1 MAAVVADDLVDLDDD
16 VLGDAGL
23 YGSAI
28 DHLGEVDA
36 LLVWP
41 NNQTRH
47 GQLPHQESAN
57 CHIKNRPTATSR
69 IGQLP
74 HLLLKKW
81 LNLKF
86 NLYLCTKIVK
96 NMEYKKRIADQIL
109 ADKLEAS
116 GAVLIEGPKFCGKT
130 TLAKQQA
137 GSVLSMA
144 DPDKL
149 SQNLALAKTN
159 ITKLLVGD
167 TPRLI
172 DEWQIAPQFW
182 DAVRNEVDRR
192 EDDGQFILTGSAVPP
207 KPKKDKEGNV
217 IQEEQIHH
225 TGTGRISRLKL
236 RTMTLWESEDSTG
249 MVSLGELFKNPES
262 VDGES
267 HIDLDRL
274 AYLTCR
280 GGWPKAV
287 LKKSDKAALAQ
298 AFDYFDSVVN
308 SDIKRVDDV
317 DRDEELAKRIMRSYA
332 RNQASQATA
341 GTILADIKN
350 NGDEQMSE
358 NTVYSYI
365 KALREIFVIEDS
377 IAWNPNLR
385 SKTAIRTSDTRYFI
399 DPSIATAALGLGP
412 NDLINDLNTF
422 GLIFETL
429 AVRDLRVYAES
440 LDGKVYH
447 YRDKNN
453 LECDAV
459 VHLRNG
465 SYGLI
470 EVKLGGYELIKE
482 GAESLK
488 ALSDKIDTTK
498 MKKPSFLMVL
508 TGVGD
513 YAYKRPEDGVL
524 VVPIGCLK
532 E

>member
-1 MAAVVADDLVDLDDD
+1 VLV
-16 VLGDAGL
+16 
-23 YGSAI
+23 
-28 DHLGEVDA
+28 
-36 LLVWP
+36 
-41 NNQTRH
+41 
-47 GQLPHQESAN
+47 
-57 CHIKNRPTATSR
+57 
-69 IGQLP
+69 
-74 HLLLKKW
+74 
-81 LNLKF
+81 
-86 NLYLCTKIVK
+86 
-96 NMEYKKRIADQIL
+96 
-109 ADKLEAS
+109 
-116 GAVLIEGPKFCGKT
+116 EGPKYCGKT

-144 DPDKL
+144 DPDTL
-149 SQNLALAKTN
+149 NQNLALARTN
-159 ITKLLVGD
+159 ISRLLAGA

-182 DAVRNEVDRR
+182 DAVRNEVDVRQ
-192 EDDGQFILTGSAVPP
+192 EDGQFILTGSAVPP
-207 KPKKDKEGNV
+207 KPRKDEKGEPIEEG
-217 IQEEQIHH
+217 QIHH
-225 TGTGRISRLKL
+225 TGTGRIARLKL

-249 MVSLGELFKNPES
+249 TVSLGQLFENAEQI
-262 VDGES
+262 DGES

-287 LKKSDKAALAQ
+287 LKKSEKAALAQ
-298 AFDYFDSVVN
+298 AFNYYDSVV
-308 SDIKRVDDV
+308 SIDIKRVDDV

-341 GTILADIKN
+341 GTILADIKA
-350 NGDEQMSE
+350 NGDDQMSE
-358 NTVYSYI
+358 NTVYSYV
-365 KALREIFVIEDS
+365 KALKEIFVIEDS
-377 IAWNPNLR
+377 VSWNPNLR

-412 NDLINDLNTF
+412 NDLINDLRTF

-447 YRDKNN
+447 YRDKNG

-465 SYGLI
+465 SYGLVEI
-470 EVKLGGYELIKE
+470 KLGGDSLIKE
-482 GAESLK
+482 GAASLK
-488 ALSDKIDTTK
+488 TLADKIDTTR
-498 MKKPSFLMVL
+498 MKAPSFMMVL
-508 TGVGD
+508 TGIGD

-532 E
+532 D

>member
-1 MAAVVADDLVDLDDD
+1 
-16 VLGDAGL
+16 
-23 YGSAI
+23 
-28 DHLGEVDA
+28 
-36 LLVWP
+36 
-41 NNQTRH
+41 
-47 GQLPHQESAN
+47 
-57 CHIKNRPTATSR
+57 
-69 IGQLP
+69 
-74 HLLLKKW
+74 
-81 LNLKF
+81 
-86 NLYLCTKIVK
+86 
-96 NMEYKKRIADQIL
+96 MENKYKKRIADQML
-109 ADKLEAS
+109 ADQLDAS
-116 GAVLIEGPKFCGKT
+116 GAVLVEGPKFCGKT

-144 DPDKL
+144 DPDTL
-149 SQNLALAKTN
+149 NQNLALAKTN
-159 ITKLLVGD
+159 ISRLLAGD

-182 DAVRNEVDRR
+182 DAVRNEVDKRQ
-192 EDDGQFILTGSAVPP
+192 EDGQFILTGSAVPP
-207 KPKKDKEGNV
+207 KPKKNGNP
-217 IQEEQIHH
+217 IEAEQIHH
-225 TGTGRISRLKL
+225 TGTGRIARLKL

-249 MVSLGELFKNPES
+249 MVSLGNLFENPEKI
-262 VDGES
+262 DGES

-287 LKKSDKAALAQ
+287 LKRSEKAALAQ
-298 AFDYFDSVVN
+298 AFNYYDSVVSN
-308 SDIKRVDDV
+308 DIKRVDDV
-317 DRDEELAKRIMRSYA
+317 ERDEELAKRIMRSYA

-341 GTILADIKN
+341 GTILADVKN

-358 NTVYSYI
+358 NTVYNYV
-365 KALREIFVIEDS
+365 KALKEIFVIEDS

-412 NDLINDLNTF
+412 KDLINDMNTF

-440 LDGKVYH
+440 LGGKVYH

-470 EVKLGGYELIKE
+470 EIKIGGADLIE
-482 GAESLK
+482 GGADSLK
-488 ALSDKIDTTK
+488 TLSDKIDTTK

-508 TGVGD
+508 TGLGD

-532 E
+532 P